1 MREQPTAQ
9 YGHSEWTSL
18 APAIRRSSARFFAGA
33 RSNPRGFASG
43 TSAMPAVPAAPS
55 FRNSR
60 RVISGIGLSLFYSGG
75 FASARRTLDFSPD
88 ERVLRIP
95 RQALAGRRA
104 TTWRRYRRAGTRSE
118 NRGGAP

>member
-33 RSNPRGFASG
+33 RSNPRGFARG

-60 RVISGIGLSLFYSGG
+60 RVSSGIGIGSRFTPA
-75 FASARRTLDFSPD
+75 FPAAQARRYGSRPMNEFFESLGKRWTKAAERRGDKIEQHELDAK
-88 ERVLRIP
+88 V
-95 RQALAGRRA
+95 
-104 TTWRRYRRAGTRSE
+104 
-118 NRGGAP
+118 